1 MKILHHF
8 VVAGSPISVNRYGT
22 HPYKAWRQRVYA
34 VSVQGHRTGI
44 KITTPTSVVVRYF
57 RHLDRRKD
65 VDNILKAILDALDGR
80 NGSKGKKDLRRI
92 LSDDREVER
101 ITSQRTDLNFH
112 NVLYGT
118 ALTPMEFAAILR
130 AQYNQA
136 AIYVRVQDPPD
147 HSKAV

>member
-1 MKILHHF
+1 M
-8 VVAGSPISVNRYGT
+8 NRYGT
-22 HPYKAWRQRVYA
+22 HPYKAWRQRVYT
-34 VSVQGHRTGI
+34 VSVHGHSAGV
-44 KITTPTSVVVRYF
+44 KINTPTSVVVRYF

-80 NGSKGKKDLRRI
+80 NGLSAKKDLRRV
-92 LSDDREVER
+92 LRDDREVER

-112 NVLYGT
+112 NVLHGS

-130 AQYNQA
+130 AQHNQA

-147 HSKAV
+147 HSEAM